1 MNYQKYQSER
11 TQMEKPAKK
20 RFKPYAWVTWLAS
33 VLAEEKLCKYA
44 VWLPTQYQIEKPASN
59 YDPSEHDEMVI
70 QRASQLQAEGFTVY
84 VEYANSL
91 KVNGKIFDICVA
103 GRPDII
109 AIKDS
114 WLVVEDCKTG
124 KRRNSHRFQVL
135 LYMLLLPLAPETQ
148 HHCQGHTPH
157 GRLVYP
163 DEIVEIPAWNVDRQF
178 KQLLRQ
184 TIATICSTTP
194 PNSTPSPWECRYC
207 NIPDAYC
214 SAKRDRTQRAI

>member
-33 VLAEEKLCKYA
+33 LLAKEKLCKYA
-44 VWLPTQYQIEKPASN
+44 VWLPTQYQFEKPPSN

-91 KVNGKIFDICVA
+91 KVNGKIYDICVA
-103 GRPDII
+103 GRPDIV

-114 WLVVEDCKTG
+114 WVVVEDCKTG
-124 KRRNSHRFQVL
+124 KRRDSHRFQVL
-135 LYMLLLPLAPETQ
+135 LYMLLLPLAPETK
-148 HHCQGHTPH
+148 HHCKGHTPH
-157 GRLVYP
+157 GRVVYP
-163 DEIVEIPAWNVDRQF
+163 DGTVEIPAWAVDRQF
-178 KQLLRQ
+178 KQHLRQ

-194 PNSTPSPWECRYC
+194 PNQTLSNWECRYC
-207 NIPDAYC
+207 NIPATHC
-214 SAKRDRTQRAI
+214 PSASSEVN

>member
-1 MNYQKYQSER
+1 
-11 TQMEKPAKK
+11 MEKPAKK

-33 VLAEEKLCKYA
+33 LLAGEKLCKYA
-44 VWLPTQYQIEKPASN
+44 VWLPTQYQFEKPPSN
-59 YDPSEHDEMVI
+59 YDSSEHDEMVI

-103 GRPDII
+103 GRPDIV

-114 WLVVEDCKTG
+114 WVVVEDCKTG
-124 KRRNSHRFQVL
+124 KRRDSHRFQVL
-135 LYMLLLPLAPETQ
+135 LYMLLLPLAPETK
-148 HHCQGHTPH
+148 HYCQGQIPH

-163 DEIVEIPAWNVDRQF
+163 DGTVEIPAWAVDRQF

-194 PNSTPSPWECRYC
+194 PIATPSAWECCYC

-214 SAKRDRTQRAI
+214 SARSDRAQKAI

>member
-1 MNYQKYQSER
+1 M
-11 TQMEKPAKK
+11 TIPAKK
-20 RFKPYAWVTWLAS
+20 RFKFYARVEQLSKLLAK
-33 VLAEEKLCKYA
+33 EKLCNFS
-44 VWLPTQYQIEKPASN
+44 VWLPIQYQIEKPPSN

-103 GRPDII
+103 GRPDIV

-114 WLVVEDCKTG
+114 WVVVEDCKTG
-124 KRRNSHRFQVL
+124 KRRDSHRFQVL
-135 LYMLLLPLAPETQ
+135 LYMLLLPLAPETK

-163 DEIVEIPAWNVDRQF
+163 DGM
-178 KQLLRQ
+178 
-184 TIATICSTTP
+184 
-194 PNSTPSPWECRYC
+194 
-207 NIPDAYC
+207 
-214 SAKRDRTQRAI
+214 

>member
-33 VLAEEKLCKYA
+33 LLAGEKLCKYA
-44 VWLPTQYQIEKPASN
+44 VWLPTQYQFEKPPSN
-59 YDPSEHDEMVI
+59 YDSSEHDEMVI

-103 GRPDII
+103 GRPDIV

-114 WLVVEDCKTG
+114 WVVVEDCKTG
-124 KRRNSHRFQVL
+124 KRRDSHRFQVL
-135 LYMLLLPLAPETQ
+135 LYMLLLPLAPETK
-148 HHCQGHTPH
+148 HYCQGQIPH

-163 DEIVEIPAWNVDRQF
+163 DGTVEIPAWAVDRQF

-194 PNSTPSPWECRYC
+194 PIATPSAWECCYC

-214 SAKRDRTQRAI
+214 SARSDRAQKAI